1 VAGGQDTLGEDCDE
15 EMKRHSW
22 LGQLGLVL
30 PFLIPVVL
38 FSVIPLLRGI
48 YLGFTDY
55 RFGFEMRF
63 NGLENYRY
71 MLTDSYFWSSFRV
84 GAIWTIGTTLGQVA
98 LGLGLAQLLNADLFG
113 QRLARI
119 LVLVPW
125 AMPPV
130 IRGLMW
136 NMVFVP
142 DTSGPLN
149 HLLMQAGIIN
159 QPINWLGSVAWALPS
174 IILVGIWGGL
184 PQSAIVLLAGLQTI
198 PKELYEA
205 ASLDG
210 AGVFNQF
217 RYVTLPSLKP
227 IITSIVSLRFMWNFN
242 AFGLVWTLTQ
252 GGPGGRTRLPMLFAY
267 EEGFRYGNA
276 GYAAALGNVM
286 VLVVSLLVVLYIRR
300 ELKESEV

>member
-1 VAGGQDTLGEDCDE
+1 MDGGQHTLGEDCDE
-15 EMKRHSW
+15 EMKQRSW
-22 LGQLGLVL
+22 LGQIGLVL
-30 PFLIPVVL
+30 PFLVPVVI

-55 RFGFEMRF
+55 RFGFPMSF

-84 GAIWTIGTTLGQVA
+84 GAIWTIGVTGGQVI
-98 LGLGLAQLLNADLFG
+98 LGLALAQLLNADLFG

-136 NMVFVP
+136 NMVLLP
-142 DTSGPLN
+142 DTTGPLN
-149 HLLMQAGIIN
+149 YLLMQMGVLA
-159 QPINWLGSVAWALPS
+159 QPINWLGNVAWALPS
-174 IILVGIWGGL
+174 IIMVGIWGGL
-184 PQSAIVLLAGLQTI
+184 PQSAIILLAGLQTI
-198 PKELYEA
+198 PKELNEA

-210 AGVFNQF
+210 AGVFSQF
-217 RYVTLPSLKP
+217 RYITLPWLKP
-227 IITSIVSLRFMWNFN
+227 VITSIVCLRFMWNFN
-242 AFGLVWTLTQ
+242 AFGVVWTLTQ

-286 VLVVSLLVVLYIRR
+286 VLVVSLLLVLYLRR
-300 ELKESEV
+300 ELREV

>member
-1 VAGGQDTLGEDCDE
+1 LY
-15 EMKRHSW
+15 
-22 LGQLGLVL
+22 
-30 PFLIPVVL
+30 PIPVV
-38 FSVIPLLRGI
+38 
-48 YLGFTDY
+48 
-55 RFGFEMRF
+55 
-63 NGLENYRY
+63 
-71 MLTDSYFWSSFRV
+71 
-84 GAIWTIGTTLGQVA
+84 
-98 LGLGLAQLLNADLFG
+98 
-113 QRLARI
+113 
-119 LVLVPW
+119 
-125 AMPPV
+125 
-130 IRGLMW
+130 
-136 NMVFVP
+136 
-142 DTSGPLN
+142 PLN

-210 AGVFNQF
+210 AGGFNQF

>member
-1 VAGGQDTLGEDCDE
+1 
-15 EMKRHSW
+15 
-22 LGQLGLVL
+22 
-30 PFLIPVVL
+30 L

-71 MLTDSYFWSSFRV
+71 MLTDRYFWSSFRV
-84 GAIWTIGTTLGQVA
+84 GAIWTIGTTLGQVV
-98 LGLGLAQLLNADLFG
+98 LGLALAQLLNADLFG
-113 QRLARI
+113 YRLARV

-136 NMVFVP
+136 NMVLLP
-142 DTSGPLN
+142 DTSGPVN
-149 HLLMQAGIIN
+149 HLLMQAGLIS
-159 QPINWLGSVAWALPS
+159 QPINWLSSVSWALPS

-184 PQSAIVLLAGLQTI
+184 PQASIVLLAGLQAI

-210 AGVFNQF
+210 AGVFSQF
-217 RYVTLPSLKP
+217 RYVTLPALKP
-227 IITSIVSLRFMWNFN
+227 VITSLVSLRFMWNFN
-242 AFGLVWTLTQ
+242 AFGLVYTLTQ

-267 EEGFRYGNA
+267 EEAFRYGNA
-276 GYAAALGNVM
+276 GYSAALGNVM

>member
-1 VAGGQDTLGEDCDE
+1 
-15 EMKRHSW
+15 MKRRSW
-22 LGQLGLVL
+22 LGQIGLVL

-38 FSVIPLLRGI
+38 FSVFPLLRGI

-55 RFGFEMRF
+55 RFGWEMKF
-63 NGLENYRY
+63 SGLENYRY
-71 MLTDSYFWSSFRV
+71 MLTDSYFWSSFRI
-84 GAIWTIGTTLGQVA
+84 GFIWTFSVTAGQIS
-98 LGLGLAQLLNADLFG
+98 LGLALAQLLNADLFG

-136 NMVFVP
+136 NMVLLP
-142 DTSGPLN
+142 DSSGPLN
-149 HLLMQAGIIN
+149 LLLLRIGVVA
-159 QPINWLGSVAWALPS
+159 QPINWLNNVAWALPA
-174 IILVGIWGGL
+174 IIVVGIWGGL
-184 PQSAIVLLAGLQTI
+184 PQSAIVLLAGLQSI

-205 ASLDG
+205 AGLDG
-210 AGVFNQF
+210 AGVFGQF
-217 RYVTLPSLKP
+217 RYVTLPSLRSV
-227 IITSIVSLRFMWNFN
+227 IMSIVSLRFMWNFN

-286 VLVVSLLVVLYIRR
+286 VLVVSLLLVVYLRR
-300 ELKESEV
+300 ELRESEA

>member
-1 VAGGQDTLGEDCDE
+1 MDDGQHTLGEDCDE
-15 EMKRHSW
+15 EMKRRSW

-84 GAIWTIGTTLGQVA
+84 GAIWTIGTTLGQVV

-136 NMVFVP
+136 NMVFLP
-142 DTSGPLN
+142 DTSGPKL
-149 HLLMQAGIIN
+149 
-159 QPINWLGSVAWALPS
+159 
-174 IILVGIWGGL
+174 
-184 PQSAIVLLAGLQTI
+184 
-198 PKELYEA
+198 
-205 ASLDG
+205 SLD
-210 AGVFNQF
+210 AGGDD
-217 RYVTLPSLKP
+217 LPAHQLAEQCGLGP
-227 IITSIVSLRFMWNFN
+227 AFHHLGRHLGRFAPVRHRASGW
-242 AFGLVWTLTQ
+242 
-252 GGPGGRTRLPMLFAY
+252 
-267 EEGFRYGNA
+267 
-276 GYAAALGNVM
+276 AADHT
-286 VLVVSLLVVLYIRR
+286 
-300 ELKESEV
+300 

>member
-1 VAGGQDTLGEDCDE
+1 
-15 EMKRHSW
+15 
-22 LGQLGLVL
+22 
-30 PFLIPVVL
+30 LIPVVL